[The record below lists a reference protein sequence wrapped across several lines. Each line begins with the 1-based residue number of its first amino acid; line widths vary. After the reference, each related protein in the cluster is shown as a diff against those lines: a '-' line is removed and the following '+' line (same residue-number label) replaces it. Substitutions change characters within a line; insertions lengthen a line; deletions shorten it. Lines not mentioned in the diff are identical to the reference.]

1 MIIGIDF
8 DNTIVTYDRLFWS
21 VAREQGLIP
30 ESVAVAKNEVRNYL
44 RGAGMEQTW
53 IEMQGY
59 VYGARM
65 NEAEPAAGVLDFF
78 RECCARRVPVLI
90 ISHKTRRPYAGPDY
104 DLHAAAQGWLQKH
117 GFFERLRIGTCPAER
132 FLRPDQA
139 GEDCA
144 DRPATLHGLR
154 GRLAGDLRRP
164 GFPARREEAM
174 VWLEHRR
181 GRSVGP

>member
-59 VYGARM
+59 VYRARM

-78 RECCARRVPVLI
+78 RECSR
-90 ISHKTRRPYAGPDY
+90 G
-104 DLHAAAQGWLQKH
+104 G
-117 GFFERLRIGTCPAER
+117 CP
-132 FLRPDQA
+132 
-139 GEDCA
+139 
-144 DRPATLHGLR
+144 
-154 GRLAGDLRRP
+154 
-164 GFPARREEAM
+164 
-174 VWLEHRR
+174 
-181 GRSVGP
+181 S